1 MCRFPLTS
9 LIVGALLAVA
19 GLALGSDRGGAAGA
33 PPSDPLED
41 SFAREAQGD
50 LSGALRASQEAA
62 ERNPERYFTR
72 IRVAFLELELKNY
85 AAAAEDYARAAA
97 LAPRS
102 LEALLG
108 QQQALLALGRYTEAE
123 TAGRKALAR
132 DADNYLAASRLA
144 WTLFSLKRYADAG
157 KVYARVLTLYPSD
170 LEMMTGLAYSELRAG
185 RKREASD
192 AFRAVLAILP
202 SHARAREGLA
212 ACR

>member
-1 MCRFPLTS
+1 MRRFSLTNFT
-9 LIVGALLAVA
+9 LQALLAALAV
-19 GLALGSDRGGAAGA
+19 ALGSDRAGAAG
-33 PPSDPLED
+33 DPLED
-41 SFAREAQGD
+41 SFALEAKGD
-50 LSGALRASQEAA
+50 LTGAWRASREAA
-62 ERNPERYFTR
+62 EQNPTRYFAR
-72 IRVAFLELELKNY
+72 IRVAFLELGLKNY
-85 AAAAEDYARAAA
+85 AAAADDYARAAT

-108 QQQALLALGRYTEAE
+108 SQQALLALGRYAEA
-123 TAGRKALAR
+123 ASVGQKALAR

-144 WTLFSLKRYADAG
+144 WSLFSLERYADAA

-170 LEMMTGLAYSELRAG
+170 FEMMTGLGYSELRAG

-192 AFRAVLAILP
+192 AFRAVLSILP